1 VLGGF
6 TTFSTYALESRD
18 LVAAGAAPT
27 AALYVV
33 ASLVTGLLAVAAG
46 IATGEALVRRG
57 RPEHRAAP

>member
-27 AALYVV
+27 SLLYVV
-33 ASLVTGLLAVAAG
+33 ATLGAGLLAVVAG
-46 IATGEALVRRG
+46 MAVGEALVRRP
-57 RPEHRAAP
+57 RPTQKAAP